1 MDWTYAIGR
10 LFREFRT
17 NRLRRFLSM
26 LGVIIGTAAV
36 ISSLAVVEGGR
47 DQLHAYLSKL
57 GVNLVVVEDKYEAMK
72 PTVVSRATPAPASGE
87 AKPNA
92 GPTGGKKGQMEPTR
106 STMMPRNEY
115 VQLTREVETISYDDI
130 SFLRSRFPRAIYV
143 APQLVMRTDVGLVG
157 ERSFRASVE
166 GSTPDGAVIRNLHT
180 GSGRRITQAD
190 LDNREKVCVLG
201 AGICMRIFGR
211 VDAVG
216 QEISAF
222 GSRWTVVGVLERK
235 GSLMRFDYDQLITV
249 PITSLHERAGTD
261 LINAVL
267 ISARDV
273 DSALKIRGE
282 ITDEILA
289 RLRDRKVE
297 DFQVFCQ
304 DELIQQKEQTLRT
317 FRILTFCIAAF
328 SLLVS
333 GIGIMNIMLVSV
345 RERTREIGIWK
356 AVGATDEDVLSY
368 FLAESVLTCFVGGL
382 LGILLGIYLG
392 SEAARMIGSSVV
404 EIAGWQPV
412 FKPEFFIL
420 SVGVSILVGLLSGIF
435 PAYVAARLEP
445 MEALRY
451 G

>member
-1 MDWTYAIGR
+1 MDWIYAIGR
-10 LFREFRT
+10 LLREFKT

-47 DQLHAYLSKL
+47 EQLHSYLSKL
-57 GVNLVVVEDKYEAMK
+57 GVNLVVIEDKYEPVKAPPVPK
-72 PTVVSRATPAPASGE
+72 AAPTMVPGEPQTKTPLP
-87 AKPNA
+87 
-92 GPTGGKKGQMEPTR
+92 GGKNDQKAPPKSGMV
-106 STMMPRNEY
+106 PRTEY
-115 VQLTREVETISYDDI
+115 VQLTRETQTISYDDM
-130 SFLRSRFPRAIYV
+130 SFLKARFPKSVYIE
-143 APQLVMRTDVGLVG
+143 PQLVMRADVGPVG

-166 GSTPDGAVIRNLHT
+166 GSTPEGAVIRSLKVRT
-180 GSGRRITQAD
+180 GRQLTQAD
-190 LDNREKVCVLG
+190 LDGREKVCVLG
-201 AGICMRIFGR
+201 EEICMRIFGR
-211 VDAVG
+211 NDAVG
-216 QEISAF
+216 QEIAAF
-222 GSRWTVVGVLERK
+222 GARWKVVGVLEKK
-235 GSLMRFDYDQLITV
+235 GSLMHFDYDELITF
-249 PITSLHERAGTD
+249 PLTSLHERAATD
-261 LINAVL
+261 LINVVL

-273 DSALKIRGE
+273 DSALQIRSE
-282 ITDEILA
+282 ISDEILA

-317 FRILTFCIAAF
+317 FRILTFCVAAF

-345 RERTREIGIWK
+345 RERTREIGVWK

-368 FLAESVLTCFVGGL
+368 FLAESVLTCFAGGL

-404 EIAGWQPV
+404 EISGWQPI
-412 FKPEFFIL
+412 FKPEFFML
-420 SVGVSILVGLLSGIF
+420 SVGVSIMVGLLSGIF